1 MQIFGSDG
9 FRCKFGENFMTPK
22 FIYEFANSV
31 GDFCLNNEVSDPVL
45 IARDTRASGV
55 ILEDLISGI
64 LMFKGIRVV
73 LCGVL
78 PTPGLSTILEL

>member
-9 FRCKFGENFMTPK
+9 FRCKFGEKFMTPK
-22 FIYEFANSV
+22 FIYDFANSL
-31 GDFCLNNEVSDPVL
+31 GDFCINNELLDPIL
-45 IARDTRASGV
+45 IARDTRASVV

-64 LMFKGIRVV
+64 LSFKGIKVV

-78 PTPGLSTILEL
+78 PTPGLSTVM